1 MNKTSIGF
9 AIAGLLIASFGFGLL
24 TQYNQNAELTRK
36 LSKLE
41 SALFTQSQT
50 ALEQSALL
58 QGANAELESIRRE
71 TQQRQAAPIPAAPK
85 PEALV
90 ESSASASALEKA
102 KFEIV
107 PPNVTA
113 DRGQKTFVFPQL
125 VNAKSDV
132 VLTNAEFRLLAGRR
146 LTFRAAAGLRA
157 FDVDD
162 LHPGVLA
169 YLDIDPE
176 VVKQNYELQKQR
188 ERIQQMM
195 NAAAKAQA
203 LREWEEHA
211 AKVRVEQEK
220 ALVEREKAAAYRAE
234 RMKSEEQV
242 INERR
247 KVRAAERQA
256 SAQEDTAWELR
267 MQNINVLPTNVRIVP

>member
-9 AIAGLLIASFGFGLL
+9 VVAGLLIASFGFGLL
-24 TQYNQNAELTRK
+24 IQHNQNAELSRR

-58 QGANAELESIRRE
+58 QGADAELESMRRE
-71 TQQRQAAPIPAAPK
+71 AQQRHAAPVPAAPES
-85 PEALV
+85 EALV
-90 ESSASASALEKA
+90 RSSALALEKA
-102 KFEIV
+102 KSEIV

-113 DRGQKTFVFPQL
+113 DRGQKTYVFPQL

-132 VLTNAEFRLLAGRR
+132 VLTNAEFRTLAGRR
-146 LTFRAAAGLRA
+146 LTFRVAEGPRA
-157 FDVDD
+157 FDVDE

-169 YLDIDPE
+169 YLDIDSGAI
-176 VVKQNYELQKQR
+176 KQNYELQKQR

-242 INERR
+242 MNERR
-247 KVRAAERQA
+247 KVIAAERQA
-256 SAQEDTAWELR
+256 TAQEDTVWELR
-267 MQNINVLPTNVRIVP
+267 KQNINPLLPTNVRIVP